1 VLGKLEAAAHQV
13 RASYLAAPVF
23 GRPDAAQA
31 ATLVQVLGG
40 ENAAKELIKP
50 LIVSA
55 IARRVVD
62 AGEDVAKGMTSHA
75 AWKEADTGR
84 VILGVVE
91 MLAETYALTDAIG
104 FDPEVYQNFIRE
116 LFASSW
122 QR

>member
-84 VILGVVE
+84 VGTQAVGQQPHSRGGR
-91 MLAETYALTDAIG
+91 DASRDLRPDRRDW
-104 FDPEVYQNFIRE
+104 F
-116 LFASSW
+116 
-122 QR
+122 